1 MASVMAIGTVTR
13 LVFQDEHRQIFS
25 LKAKKDSIKVLLSDM
40 QYRVEKGEHITVEG
54 FITEDESFGQQL
66 NAENITHS
74 PVSHDL
80 MLDFLMQGTGI
91 GKAIAERVISAFP
104 TNLVDMLEQK
114 NIDALAGVAR
124 VSRATATVILNQW
137 HKQAGK
143 AKLIP
148 FIERVL
154 SNAPIST
161 RARIKQSAK
170 KSYAYYAEDTAAKL
184 EEDPYRLWSFGSFK
198 DADLFAKA
206 MGLALDDKRR
216 LICAVEEA
224 IYRKYK
230 DGHTQVYPL
239 EFLAELKNIVGA
251 DLAINAVIAAND
263 AGNLR
268 PPRIV
273 IRHEKD
279 FNPTSSRFAQAC
291 RAELEGTDDKNLQL
305 KKDLYNQTYA
315 LPGPAIMEQ
324 FVQQQLLLRLEQ
336 GLPPLPVLTQSIA
349 SYSLPGNFCLSD
361 EQQVA
366 VRTILENPITVISG
380 GAGTGKTSILY
391 AVNDIIKA
399 ANYDVLQV
407 ALAGK
412 AAQRLI
418 QQTDDHAYTITSL
431 LNKIQKD
438 KRFLN
443 ALDTPVFH
451 VDEASMV
458 DLLTMYKVLKTFEG
472 KPIRLVFIGDYAQ
485 LPPVGPGLVFHR
497 LMQSTVVPIV
507 ELKTNFRSQR
517 GIIDVAEKIKA
528 GALFSTNQQVCV
540 LEYGDDINVIDIV
553 RQQYVRLQQ
562 IGEVHVVAA
571 TKKLVQ
577 QANIALHK
585 QLRKYDKYIPA
596 APDFKINDE
605 VIFKRNCDR
614 LGLVNGSTGKIVEG
628 PTEHGQ
634 HNQLSCALVVD
645 FKVEG
650 VKRLS
655 LSDIVDRNR
664 GEYYLQHAYAI
675 TCHSAQGSEFDTV
688 ITVLEDSAAESILVE
703 RSWLYTAVTR
713 AKQKVVL
720 IAKKGSL
727 VRVLKRGFKYEKINS
742 GLWL

>member
-1 MASVMAIGTVTR
+1 MASMTAIGTVTR
-13 LVFQDEHRQIFS
+13 LVYQDEHRQIFS
-25 LKAKKDSIKVLLSDM
+25 LKTKKDSMKILLSDM

-54 FITEDESFGQQL
+54 FFTEDGSFGQQL
-66 NAENITHS
+66 NAKHITHS

-104 TNLVDMLEQK
+104 INLVDILEQK
-114 NIDALAGVAR
+114 NIDALAGVER

-154 SNAPIST
+154 TNTPVST

-170 KSYAYYAEDTAAKL
+170 KSYAYYGEDTAAKL

-230 DGHTQVYPL
+230 EGHTQVYPL
-239 EFLAELKNIVGA
+239 GFLAELKSIVGA
-251 DLAINAVIAAND
+251 DLAIKAVITAND
-263 AGNLR
+263 AGNAH

-273 IRHEKD
+273 IRHEEA
-279 FNPTSSRFAQAC
+279 FNPTASRFAQAC
-291 RAELEGTDDKNLQL
+291 RDVLLGADDKKIQL
-305 KKDLYNQTYA
+305 RKDLYYQTYA

-336 GLPPLPVLTQSIA
+336 GLPPLPVSTQSIA
-349 SYSLPGNFCLSD
+349 SYSLPGNYCLSD

-391 AVNDIIKA
+391 AVNDIIRVS
-399 ANYDVLQV
+399 NQDILQV

-418 QQTDDHAYTITSL
+418 QQTAEKAYTITSL
-431 LNKIQKD
+431 LNKSRSNKQFISS
-438 KRFLN
+438 LN
-443 ALDTPVFH
+443 TPVFH
-451 VDEASMV
+451 IDEASMV
-458 DLLTMYKVLKTFEG
+458 DLLTIYKVLRVFEG

-485 LPPVGPGLVFHR
+485 LPPIGPGLVFHQ
-497 LMQSTVVPIV
+497 LMRSALLPVV
-507 ELKTNFRSQR
+507 ELKTNYRSQI
-517 GIIDVAEKIKA
+517 GIVEVANRVKA
-528 GALFSTNQQVCV
+528 GVLFQSNKQVEIFE
-540 LEYGDDINVIDIV
+540 LDGRQNLFDIV
-553 RQQYVRLQQ
+553 QQQYLR
-562 IGEVHVVAA
+562 INDFGDVHVVGA

-577 QANIALHK
+577 QINITLHK
-585 QLRKYDKYIPA
+585 QLRRYDKYIPA
-596 APDFKINDE
+596 APDFKLNDE
-605 VIFKRNCDR
+605 VIYKRNNEK
-614 LGLVNGSTGKIVEG
+614 LGLVNGSTGKIVAG
-628 PTEHGQ
+628 PSANSQSFHD
-634 HNQLSCALVVD
+634 LVVD

-650 VKRLS
+650 KKALN
-655 LSDIVDRNR
+655 LNDIMDRER

-675 TCHSAQGSEFDTV
+675 TCHSAQGSEFDSV
-688 ITVLEDSAAESILVE
+688 IVVLQDSSAESVLVE
-703 RSWLYTAVTR
+703 RSWLYTAITR
-713 AKQKVVL
+713 AKQKVVV
-720 IAKKGSL
+720 IAKRGAIGKALS
-727 VRVLKRGFKYEKINS
+727 RGFKFEQINS
-742 GLWL
+742 GLRL